1 MKRVYKYPLRVN
13 DRQIVKLPKCAEILS
28 VQIQRGDICLWAL
41 IDTSVKETND
51 VAIRIHGTGH
61 DIEYDGN
68 LRFIGTVQMLLGD
81 IVFHIFE
88 EIKEQQQ

>member
-13 DRQIVKLPKCAEILS
+13 DRQIVKLPKGAEILS

-51 VAIRIHGTGH
+51 VAIRM
-61 DIEYDGN
+61 
-68 LRFIGTVQMLLGD
+68 VQVTTSNMMETLD
-81 IVFHIFE
+81 S
-88 EIKEQQQ
+88 